1 MGITMNDYREAG
13 VHTASETQGRSQSAP
28 LGSSVRASGDSQS
41 AATSSASSAPTAVP
55 GPVIT
60 QALSDAGLTDN
71 ARNRQIVSSLIAQEL
86 PIDAETLKSV
96 ARALSSYPNESV
108 EAVVLLR
115 SAGVE
120 ITPSSLEDANA
131 FLAARDML
139 LDSLGDID
147 SYIESSG
154 ILSDADA
161 YVTPSGSMAA
171 APLASLGEASALSGT
186 QSSLLESQGSA
197 GEAAPQVQIPAGLQG
212 APALPAGAPETTQGA
227 PGQSSVLTPGQDAAG
242 VATQGSGAATGQA
255 SPAEASVPSTL
266 SPSQSSAYA
275 QSTAVQH
282 GQSATSGTT
291 QNTAVAD
298 SQNSPV
304 GLAQNTAAPD
314 SQGSP
319 SASAQSTA
327 ISNDQSASGVLSQS
341 PTGSVSDGAV
351 TVSGSAQSASG
362 TPVQIATEAS
372 HNPQTTGSAV
382 TQHGETQTAA
392 PASGVNPPVNG
403 AQTFGLTSA
412 PAPDGQAAA
421 VSASQI
427 DTESSSVRP
436 LSELSFKELVSA
448 LSEKPGLEA
457 SDISSEGIKHF
468 IESAVTYLEN
478 AREVSHRRG
487 DEAMAAKVDKAMNS
501 MRTMLKLNDMYAYA
515 EVPIKNDD
523 EEKKTHLRFF
533 ANKKSRIRKDEGSS
547 AVLHLNMPSLK
558 ELDVRMVLK
567 GNSLRVDFFSSKDA
581 SKLLEAESGTLSER
595 LSAIGV
601 DPTMDFHERVKE
613 LTPESSIL
621 QSKTQDPT
629 VPAQGIR
636 GFDTRA

>member
-13 VHTASETQGRSQSAP
+13 VHTASKTQGRSQSASA
-28 LGSSVRASGDSQS
+28 GSSVHASGESPS
-41 AATSSASSAPTAVP
+41 TTSTSSAPAPTPVP
-55 GPVIT
+55 APVIT

-108 EAVVLLR
+108 ESVVLLR
-115 SAGVE
+115 SACVE

-139 LDSLGDID
+139 LDSLGDIG

-161 YVTPSGSMAA
+161 YITPSGSMAEA
-171 APLASLGEASALSGT
+171 SLASQGEASELSGAQT
-186 QSSLLESQGSA
+186 ALTGVQGSE
-197 GEAAPQVQIPAGLQG
+197 GETSPQVQIPAGSQG
-212 APALPAGAPETTQGA
+212 TPALPTEALGTTPGAPEQLSA
-227 PGQSSVLTPGQDAAG
+227 LTPGQDAAG
-242 VATQGSGAATGQA
+242 VATQGSDTATGQA
-255 SPAEASVPSTL
+255 SPAEASGPSAL

-275 QSTAVQH
+275 QSTAVQD

-298 SQNSPV
+298 SQIFPS
-304 GLAQNTAAPD
+304 GLTQNIATPG

-327 ISNDQSASGVLSQS
+327 ISNDHSASGILSQS
-341 PTGSVSDGAV
+341 PTGSVSDNGV
-351 TVSGSAQSASG
+351 TVSDSVQNASG
-362 TPVQIATEAS
+362 TPVQATTEAS
-372 HNPQTTGSAV
+372 HNPQATGSAV
-382 TQHGETQTAA
+382 TQPGDTQTAA
-392 PASGVNPPVNG
+392 PANGANPPVNG
-403 AQTFGLTSA
+403 AQTSNPTSA
-412 PAPDGQAAA
+412 QVPEGQAAFA
-421 VSASQI
+421 AASQT

-436 LSELSFKELVSA
+436 LSQLSFKELVSA

-457 SDISSEGIKHF
+457 SDIFSEGIKRF

-515 EVPIKNDD
+515 EVPIKNED

-533 ANKKSRIRKDEGSS
+533 ANKKTRIRKDEGSS

-558 ELDVRMVLK
+558 ELDIRMVLK

-581 SKLLEAESGTLSER
+581 SKLLESESGTLSER

-613 LTPESSIL
+613 PTPGSSIL

>member
-13 VHTASETQGRSQSAP
+13 VHTASETQNRSQSASA
-28 LGSSVRASGDSQS
+28 GSSVRASGESPS
-41 AATSSASSAPTAVP
+41 TAPTSSAPTPTPVP

-108 EAVVLLR
+108 ESVVLLR

-139 LDSLGDID
+139 LDSLGDIG

-161 YVTPSGSMAA
+161 YITPSGSMTEAS
-171 APLASLGEASALSGT
+171 LASQGESSALSGT
-186 QSSLLESQGSA
+186 QTALTGVQGSE
-197 GEAAPQVQIPAGLQG
+197 GETSPQVQIPAGSQG
-212 APALPAGAPETTQGA
+212 APALPTEAPGTTPGAPEQLSA
-227 PGQSSVLTPGQDAAG
+227 LTPSRDAAG
-242 VATQGSGAATGQA
+242 VATQGSGVATGQA
-255 SPAEASVPSTL
+255 LPAETSGPSTL

-275 QSTAVQH
+275 QSTAVQD

-298 SQNSPV
+298 SQNSPA
-304 GLAQNTAAPD
+304 GLSQNTAAPG

-351 TVSGSAQSASG
+351 AVSGSAQSASG
-362 TPVQIATEAS
+362 TPVQVATEAS

-382 TQHGETQTAA
+382 TQPGEIQVT
-392 PASGVNPPVNG
+392 SSEKGSNPPVNG
-403 AQTFGLTSA
+403 AQTSNPTSA
-412 PAPDGQAAA
+412 QVPEGQAFFAA
-421 VSASQI
+421 ASQT
-427 DTESSSVRP
+427 DTESPSVRP

-448 LSEKPGLEA
+448 LSKKPGLEA
-457 SDISSEGIKHF
+457 SDISSEGIKRF

-515 EVPIKNDD
+515 EVPIKNED

-533 ANKKSRIRKDEGSS
+533 ANKKTRIRKDEGSS

-558 ELDVRMVLK
+558 ELDIKMVLK

-581 SKLLEAESGTLSER
+581 SKLLESESGTLSER

-613 LTPESSIL
+613 PTPGSSIL

>member
-13 VHTASETQGRSQSAP
+13 VHTASETQNRSQSASA
-28 LGSSVRASGDSQS
+28 GSSVRASGESPS
-41 AATSSASSAPTAVP
+41 TASTSSAPAPTPVP
-55 GPVIT
+55 APVIT

-108 EAVVLLR
+108 ESVVLLR

-139 LDSLGDID
+139 LDSLGDIG

-161 YVTPSGSMAA
+161 YITPSGSMAEA
-171 APLASLGEASALSGT
+171 SLASQGESSALSGT
-186 QSSLLESQGSA
+186 QSALLESQGSA
-197 GEAAPQVQIPAGLQG
+197 GEAAPQGQIPAGSQG
-212 APALPAGAPETTQGA
+212 APALPTEAPGTTPGAPEQLSA
-227 PGQSSVLTPGQDAAG
+227 LTPGRDAAG
-242 VATQGSGAATGQA
+242 VATQGSGAATGQVL
-255 SPAEASVPSTL
+255 PAEASDSSAL

-275 QSTAVQH
+275 QSTAVQD
-282 GQSATSGTT
+282 GQDATSGTT

-298 SQNSPV
+298 NQNSPV
-304 GLAQNTAAPD
+304 GLAQNTAAPG
-314 SQGSP
+314 SQGSTGL
-319 SASAQSTA
+319 AAQSTA
-327 ISNDQSASGVLSQS
+327 VSNDQSASGVLSQS

-362 TPVQIATEAS
+362 TPVQATTEAS
-372 HNPQTTGSAV
+372 HNPQTTVVQPGD
-382 TQHGETQTAA
+382 TQTAA
-392 PASGVNPPVNG
+392 PANGVNPPVNG
-403 AQTFGLTSA
+403 AQTSNLTSA
-412 PAPDGQAAA
+412 PAPDVQAALTA
-421 VSASQI
+421 ASQT
-427 DTESSSVRP
+427 DTESSSERP
-436 LSELSFKELVSA
+436 LSQLSFKELVSA

-457 SDISSEGIKHF
+457 SDISSEGIKRF

-478 AREVSHRRG
+478 AREVSHRRS

-515 EVPIKNDD
+515 EVPIKNED

-533 ANKKSRIRKDEGSS
+533 ANKKTRIRKDEGSS

-558 ELDVRMVLK
+558 ELDIRMVLK

-581 SKLLEAESGTLSER
+581 SKLLESESGTLSER

-613 LTPESSIL
+613 PTPGSSIL

>member
-13 VHTASETQGRSQSAP
+13 VHTASETQGRSQSASA
-28 LGSSVRASGDSQS
+28 GSSVRASGESPS
-41 AATSSASSAPTAVP
+41 TASTSSTPAPTPVP
-55 GPVIT
+55 APVIT

-108 EAVVLLR
+108 ESVVLLR

-139 LDSLGDID
+139 LDSLGDIG

-154 ILSDADA
+154 ILSDTDA
-161 YVTPSGSMAA
+161 YITPSGSMTE
-171 APLASLGEASALSGT
+171 ASLAFQGESSALLGAQT
-186 QSSLLESQGSA
+186 ALTGVQGSE
-197 GEAAPQVQIPAGLQG
+197 GETSPQVQIPAGSQG
-212 APALPAGAPETTQGA
+212 APALPTGAPGTIPGA
-227 PGQSSVLTPGQDAAG
+227 PGQLSALTPGQDAAG
-242 VATQGSGAATGQA
+242 VATQGSGVATGQA
-255 SPAEASVPSTL
+255 SPSEASGPSAL

-275 QSTAVQH
+275 QSTAVQD
-282 GQSATSGTT
+282 GQDATSGTT
-291 QNTAVAD
+291 QDTAVAD

-304 GLAQNTAAPD
+304 GLAQNTAAPG
-314 SQGSP
+314 SQGSTGL
-319 SASAQSTA
+319 AAQSTA
-327 ISNDQSASGVLSQS
+327 VSNDQSASGVLSQS

-362 TPVQIATEAS
+362 TPVQATTEAS
-372 HNPQTTGSAV
+372 HNPQTTVVQPGD
-382 TQHGETQTAA
+382 TQTAA
-392 PASGVNPPVNG
+392 PANGVNPPVNG
-403 AQTFGLTSA
+403 AQTSNPTSA
-412 PAPDGQAAA
+412 PAPDVQAAHTA
-421 VSASQI
+421 ASQT

-436 LSELSFKELVSA
+436 LSQLSFKELVSA

-457 SDISSEGIKHF
+457 SDISSEGIKRF

-515 EVPIKNDD
+515 EVPIKNED

-533 ANKKSRIRKDEGSS
+533 ANKKTRIRKDEGSS

-558 ELDVRMVLK
+558 ELDIRMVLK

-581 SKLLEAESGTLSER
+581 SKLLESESGTLSER

-613 LTPESSIL
+613 PTPGSSIL

>member
-13 VHTASETQGRSQSAP
+13 VHTASETQSRSQSAP
-28 LGSSVRASGDSQS
+28 LGSSVRASGDSPS
-41 AATSSASSAPTAVP
+41 AATSSAPTAVP

-120 ITPSSLEDANA
+120 ITPSSLEDANS

-161 YVTPSGSMAA
+161 YVTPSVSMAA
-171 APLASLGEASALSGT
+171 APLASQGEASALSGT
-186 QSSLLESQGSA
+186 QSALLESQGSA
-197 GEAAPQVQIPAGLQG
+197 GEAAPQVQIPAGSQG
-212 APALPAGAPETTQGA
+212 APALPTGAPETTQGA
-227 PGQSSVLTPGQDAAG
+227 PGQPSVLTPGHDAAG
-242 VATQGSGAATGQA
+242 VATQGSGVATGQA
-255 SPAEASVPSTL
+255 SPAEASGPSTL

-275 QSTAVQH
+275 QSTAVQD
-282 GQSATSGTT
+282 GQSAGSGTA

-298 SQNSPV
+298 NQISPA
-304 GLAQNTAAPD
+304 GLAQNTAAPG

-327 ISNDQSASGVLSQS
+327 ISNDQSGSGVLSQS
-341 PTGSVSDGAV
+341 PTVSVSDGAV

-362 TPVQIATEAS
+362 TPVQVATEAS

-382 TQHGETQTAA
+382 AQHGETQTAA

-403 AQTFGLTSA
+403 AQIFGLTSA

-421 VSASQI
+421 VSASQT

-457 SDISSEGIKHF
+457 SDISSEGIKRF

-601 DPTMDFHERVKE
+601 DPTMDFHERVKD

-621 QSKTQDPT
+621 QSKTQETT

>member
-13 VHTASETQGRSQSAP
+13 VHTASETQGRSQSASA
-28 LGSSVRASGDSQS
+28 GSSVRASGESPS
-41 AATSSASSAPTAVP
+41 TTSTSSAPSPTPVP
-55 GPVIT
+55 APVIT

-108 EAVVLLR
+108 ESVVLLR

-139 LDSLGDID
+139 LDSLGDIG

-161 YVTPSGSMAA
+161 YITPSGSMAEA
-171 APLASLGEASALSGT
+171 SLASQGESSALSGT
-186 QSSLLESQGSA
+186 QSALLESQGSA
-197 GEAAPQVQIPAGLQG
+197 GETAPQVQIPAGSQG
-212 APALPAGAPETTQGA
+212 APALPTEAPGTTPGAPEQLSA
-227 PGQSSVLTPGQDAAG
+227 LTPGQDAAG
-242 VATQGSGAATGQA
+242 VATQGSDTATGQA
-255 SPAEASVPSTL
+255 SPAKASGPSAL

-275 QSTAVQH
+275 QSTAVQD
-282 GQSATSGTT
+282 GQDATSGTT

-304 GLAQNTAAPD
+304 GLAQNTAAPG
-314 SQGSP
+314 SQGSTGL
-319 SASAQSTA
+319 AAQSTA
-327 ISNDQSASGVLSQS
+327 VSNDQSASGVLSQS

-362 TPVQIATEAS
+362 TPVQATTEAS
-372 HNPQTTGSAV
+372 HNPQTTVVQPGD
-382 TQHGETQTAA
+382 TQTAA
-392 PASGVNPPVNG
+392 PANGANPPVNG
-403 AQTFGLTSA
+403 AQTSNPTSA
-412 PAPDGQAAA
+412 QVPEGQAAFA
-421 VSASQI
+421 AASQT

-436 LSELSFKELVSA
+436 LSQLSFKELVSA

-457 SDISSEGIKHF
+457 SDISSEGIKRF

-515 EVPIKNDD
+515 EVPIKNED

-533 ANKKSRIRKDEGSS
+533 ANKKTRIRKDEGSS

-558 ELDVRMVLK
+558 ELDIRMVLK

-581 SKLLEAESGTLSER
+581 SKLLKSESGTLSER

-613 LTPESSIL
+613 PTPGSSIL